1 MTKPSHNQLCA
12 ACGGEL
18 QDITI
23 THEEKRGT
31 HISLFPNVPAKTCT
45 TCREIWIDEEVLQQ
59 SER

>member
-1 MTKPSHNQLCA
+1 MTKPSYNQLCT

-31 HISLFPNVPAKTCT
+31 HIFLFENVRVKTCT
-45 TCREIWIDEEVLQQ
+45 NCHEIWIDEKVLPQ
-59 SER
+59 SEG